1 MQTDS
6 GFRMN
11 FFNQSAKRPT
21 IAGILITVI
30 LLLLIQYQP
39 VLFQGTRITDLNR
52 KALLEYDEKHDQTG
66 DSISHPQWLPYIF
79 SGMPLITEILIVPKT
94 DILDQGLL
102 DFFNW
107 FSFALGEPLIY
118 LLIINSVIFS
128 WFIFIYLKQQNL
140 SIESALFP
148 ALTLPFLPLF
158 TDLITHGQ
166 HSVFYTFTLLP
177 VLLVVVS
184 RLSQKQ
190 NALYLCLSVLLF
202 GFMFLR
208 GSLSL
213 SLMIVVFLLFVF
225 LLLRPAAGRGD
236 RWFFLIF
243 LVVAITAGFLLS
255 AVHYFPMIAGS
266 SLLTE
271 LTEESLH
278 FENPFKAF
286 GAVIPS
292 FLQVTSPGSDFS
304 RLYMYLG
311 WVIFFMAGI
320 AVFFRRD
327 RQTRFWSSV
336 ALICF
341 LLFLSGFMLIKPIPH
356 DILNLVYL
364 FSAFAFFILAA
375 YGIQYLQ
382 EVSIAQNGNKKFLR
396 IYFFVFLAVML
407 LFLIYLIFARNQYLN
422 VFAAE
427 GVFLTI
433 PERIQHHSTLL
444 FDLIRNM
451 FFLIIA
457 FYFIGLCLEQK
468 VGFRSLVLI
477 LAAIALLDFGF
488 INRRLVETDLHYNE
502 DTYFNAN
509 PTVYFIKSDKSI
521 HRVLPIQNTKC
532 ANWYVLHE
540 IESITGYIPKVPVNY
555 QQFLEQ
561 TGYRNPFNGFLA
573 KYWRISMVNK
583 KPESKPVPL
592 MEIPVNRLNFDYAML
607 DMLNVKYIILDSLQ
621 ITDPRYELVYDTGRQ
636 RVYENTRVLPRVFFA
651 DTIKVIIGKSHIFD
665 YMKNRHFDPR
675 KMAILEEDPEFTLF
689 DADSNQAEIVSL
701 SAHEII
707 IDAKAHN
714 NTILVLSEP
723 YYSGGWRAFVD
734 GIETKIYVAN
744 SVLRSVCLPAG
755 EHRVVFRY
763 KASGY
768 DLGKW
773 TSLTMLLSILILLL
787 AVLAVY
793 IRNKTQ
799 KAL

>member
-1 MQTDS
+1 
-6 GFRMN
+6 MN
-11 FFNQSAKRPT
+11 FPNQRSKT
-21 IAGILITVI
+21 TIIAGMVITVI
-30 LLLLIQYQP
+30 VLLLIQYQP
-39 VLFQGTRITDLNR
+39 VLLQDTRITDLNH
-52 KALLEYDEKHDQTG
+52 KALLKYDEKHDQTG
-66 DSISHPQWLPYIF
+66 DAVSHPQWLPYIF
-79 SGMPLITEILIVPKT
+79 SGMPLVTDILIVPKT
-94 DILDQGLL
+94 DIVDQGLL

-128 WFIFIYLKQQNL
+128 WFLFIYLKQQNL
-140 SIESALFP
+140 STESALFP

-177 VLLVVVS
+177 VLLVVILK
-184 RLSQKQ
+184 LSQKQ
-190 NALYLCLSVLLF
+190 NALYLCLSALLF

-213 SLMIVVFLLFVF
+213 SLMIIVFLLFVF
-225 LLLRPAAGRGD
+225 LLLRPEAGRGK
-236 RWFFLIF
+236 RWFFL
-243 LVVAITAGFLLS
+243 LLMVVAIAAGFLLS

-266 SLLTE
+266 SLLAD

-286 GAVIPS
+286 SAVIPS
-292 FLQVTSPGSDFS
+292 FLQVTSSGSDFS

-311 WVIFFMAGI
+311 GVIIFLAGI

-356 DILNLVYL
+356 EILNLVYL

-382 EVSIAQNGNKKFLR
+382 EVSVAQNENKKFLR
-396 IYFFVFLAVML
+396 IYFFVFLAVIL

-422 VFAAE
+422 VIAAE

-433 PERIQHHSTLL
+433 PERLEHYSTLL
-444 FDLIRNM
+444 FDLIRIL
-451 FFLIIA
+451 FFLIITL
-457 FYFIGLCLEQK
+457 YFIGLCLEQK
-468 VGFRSLVLI
+468 VRIRSLVLI

-502 DTYFNAN
+502 DTYFNAT

-521 HRVLPIQNTKC
+521 HRILPIQNTKC

-540 IESITGYIPKVPVNY
+540 IESVTGFAPQVPVFY
-555 QQFLEQ
+555 HSFLEQ
-561 TGYRNPFNGFLA
+561 TGYRYPFNGFLA
-573 KYWRISMVNK
+573 KYWRMTMVDK
-583 KPESKPVPL
+583 KPEWEPVPL

-607 DMLNVKYIILDSLQ
+607 DMLNVKYIVLDSLQ
-621 ITDPRYELVYDTGRQ
+621 IPDPRYDLVYDTGRQ

-651 DTIKVIIGKSHIFD
+651 DTVKVIVGKSHIFE

-675 KMAILEEDPEFTLF
+675 KIAILEEDPGFTLF
-689 DADSNQAEIVSL
+689 DADSNHAEIVSL
-701 SAHEII
+701 SAHEIV
-707 IDAKAHN
+707 IDANADK
-714 NTILVLSEP
+714 NTIMLLSEP
-723 YYSGGWRAFVD
+723 YYPAGWKAYID
-734 GIETKIYVAN
+734 GIETRIYAAN
-744 SVLRSVCLPAG
+744 SVLRSVCLTAG
-755 EHRVVFRY
+755 EHRIVFRY
-763 KASGY
+763 EANGY
-768 DLGKW
+768 RLGKW
-773 TSLTMLLSILILLL
+773 TSLSVLLFILALLL

-793 IRNKTQ
+793 IRNQTQ